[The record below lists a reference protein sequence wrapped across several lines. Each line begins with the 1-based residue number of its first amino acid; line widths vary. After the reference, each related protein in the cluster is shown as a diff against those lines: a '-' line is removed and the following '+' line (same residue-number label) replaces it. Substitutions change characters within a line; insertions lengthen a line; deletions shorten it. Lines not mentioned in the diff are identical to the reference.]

1 MPTSSIDRDDRPIAG
16 RILRAQI
23 GTGAAL
29 ALLCLAI
36 WGRNGF
42 VSALFG
48 AGTAVI
54 ANAYRTFK
62 ALQPART
69 ARRALWQLYL
79 AELVNFALT
88 IALFLVAGR
97 WPHVRWLAMLLAYM
111 GTIIALWWVP
121 LVSTGRT

>member
-1 MPTSSIDRDDRPIAG
+1 M
-16 RILRAQI
+16 QI
-23 GTGAAL
+23 VVGAAL
-29 ALLCLAI
+29 ALVCFAI

-48 AGTAVI
+48 AGIAVI

-69 ARRALWQLYL
+69 ARRALGQLYL
-79 AELVNFALT
+79 AELVNVVLT

-97 WPHVRWLAMLLAYM
+97 WPHVQWLGMLLAYV
-111 GTIIALWWVP
+111 GAIAALWWVP
-121 LVSTGRT
+121 LVSTRRG